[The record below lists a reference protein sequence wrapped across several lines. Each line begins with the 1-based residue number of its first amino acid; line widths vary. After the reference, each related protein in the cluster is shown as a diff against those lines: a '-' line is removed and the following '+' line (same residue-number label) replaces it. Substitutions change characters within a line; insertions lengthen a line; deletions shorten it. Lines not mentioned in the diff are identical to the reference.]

1 METNHSPSNKN
12 KEGARVQ
19 DTMLREAGTLRY
31 KQKGPQ
37 TRRTASQTLL
47 TVTGQVPVDR
57 S

>member
-1 METNHSPSNKN
+1 METNHSLSNKN
-12 KEGARVQ
+12 KEGDRVQ

-31 KQKGPQ
+31 KRKGPE